1 MTEPVQPDPSP
12 AGQLTRI
19 AERPARL
26 ILMICQ
32 MILGLGLLIALVL
45 KVYMAVLT
53 DHVCTTETGTLGNAI
68 RCMPTLVLMANVLAL
83 AAGIELAR
91 ALFQEGLARIIAPIA
106 LALAAALLALLAVFP
121 GAAGWREALLLLAL
135 VAAFGGIAWIGNT
148 LLAKR

>member
-1 MTEPVQPDPSP
+1 M
-12 AGQLTRI
+12 
-19 AERPARL
+19 
-26 ILMICQ
+26 
-32 MILGLGLLIALVL
+32 
-45 KVYMAVLT
+45 
-53 DHVCTTETGTLGNAI
+53 
-68 RCMPTLVLMANVLAL
+68 VLMANVLAL